1 MSPGSGSDLY
11 NERPGRWFPALVTT
25 GIAIIAIVA
34 VGSAM
39 IDQART
45 HSREIKAAY
54 GAGLVEGRRLEGSK
68 AAPTVRDA
76 GQPKAAPAPQTSDRG
91 PLDLRGFTADQ
102 IRHLHCYLEEKP
114 SDRRVELPPR
124 AANLQKP

>member
-1 MSPGSGSDLY
+1 MIKYGDSYPQKS
-11 NERPGRWFPALVTT
+11 RWVPFLAT
-25 GIAIIAIVA
+25 AMIAIVA
-34 VGSAM
+34 VVAVGVTLTH
-39 IDQART
+39 QAKT

-54 GAGLVEGRRLEGSK
+54 GAGLVEGRRQVATVAPIVK
-68 AAPTVRDA
+68 PQPAQAPTIA
-76 GQPKAAPAPQTSDRG
+76 QTSDRG